1 MACISIIGASGAVG
15 STFAAHVLRSGLL
28 RQGDRLQL
36 VARGVDSSSTKL
48 LSTRID
54 LLDAFGD
61 QGVDIEV
68 VANIEDVDGDIV
80 IMCAGISSQA
90 KLIDRR
96 DWGRANLDLY
106 EKIAGICAQRVPDS
120 LFIIVSNPV
129 ELAVLIFSEK
139 LGRNRVIGMGAEQD
153 SLRFA
158 RAIAHDLGMS
168 RHDVFASVLGE
179 HGHAMIPLWSS
190 VELNTA
196 DERLLADLESMRVR
210 SGAAPLDQR
219 VSELKERVFE
229 LLEEE
234 LINEAYEITRQSLPD
249 ARIFVQ
255 PLITWRTIHST
266 PHAKQMPPFV
276 F

>member
-96 DWGRANLDLY
+96 
-106 EKIAGICAQRVPDS
+106 
-120 LFIIVSNPV
+120 
-129 ELAVLIFSEK
+129 
-139 LGRNRVIGMGAEQD
+139 
-153 SLRFA
+153 
-158 RAIAHDLGMS
+158 
-168 RHDVFASVLGE
+168 
-179 HGHAMIPLWSS
+179 
-190 VELNTA
+190 
-196 DERLLADLESMRVR
+196 
-210 SGAAPLDQR
+210 
-219 VSELKERVFE
+219 
-229 LLEEE
+229 
-234 LINEAYEITRQSLPD
+234 
-249 ARIFVQ
+249 
-255 PLITWRTIHST
+255 
-266 PHAKQMPPFV
+266 
-276 F
+276 